1 MICAKCK
8 KTFNEE
14 NHGIQVAVIIPLFAL
29 RMKNIDSVINAKTA
43 NVDLTIKQSLARA
56 KPIISKYPEL
66 CEKCW
71 QEEWNHA

>member
-8 KTFNEE
+8 KTFNEG
-14 NHGIQVAVIIPLFAL
+14 NYGLQVAVIIPLFAL

-43 NVDLTIKQSLARA
+43 NVYLTIKQSLARV
-56 KPIISKYPEL
+56 KPIISKYPVL